1 MFPRIPHFWSADHL
15 YSVAAKIGPIRPQS
29 LKFSPEELER
39 ITIRKSTGEP
49 MEQEEEIL
57 MTPLTRPGGREEPE
71 FCRVERMDLLE
82 SPPAASFNPA
92 SGGGWL
98 QLAMASKMMAFARP
112 ERSSNDSSPDTGRY
126 LANPPWRG
134 KRFLVFGSAFGGY
147 NFKAETVV

>member
-112 ERSSNDSSPDTGRY
+112 ERSSNDSSPDTGR
-126 LANPPWRG
+126 
-134 KRFLVFGSAFGGY
+134 
-147 NFKAETVV
+147 